1 MAASANPP
9 GHALGR
15 KSSGLSGSC
24 RGGGMS
30 ERAAPSGLPST
41 NRGVSETERI
51 GVVIDWIAFS
61 LDFEAV
67 LHDAGKLDDRQAI
80 FSDLDNGVGACAAM
94 CASALVEKFFPGLF
108 EYSEVGRGRFYAWMV
123 RLLDESGEKVGQVE
137 FGGLNTIRQD
147 GTRTARI
154 ELTGRGCRIYETSN
168 GCDHAQRWSLLASL
182 LGCFDARITRIDI
195 AADDFTGQYPVAWA
209 IEKYDAGEFDKRG
222 QRPKA
227 RLIDDMGNN
236 TGKTFYVGSRKS
248 ENQLRV
254 YEKGKEQGDPSS
266 PWVRFEAEL
275 HASNRRELPL
285 DMLVDPAPYLVGA
298 YPVLDFVGSVG
309 ERLRIAAEEVLA
321 NCVRAVRNFRHQYG
335 PMVNA
340 LLHAAGG
347 DEAQL
352 SRLLIG
358 TARSKLPPWCPRP
371 EDAAQLVTAILLS
384 PSGEVQADPAIKVAQ
399 EAEKCSV
406 SR

>member
-1 MAASANPP
+1 
-9 GHALGR
+9 
-15 KSSGLSGSC
+15 
-24 RGGGMS
+24 MS
-30 ERAAPSGLPST
+30 DRAGAVRLPSS
-41 NRGVSETERI
+41 NRGVSETEQI
-51 GVVIDWIAFS
+51 GVVIDWLAFAF
-61 LDFEAV
+61 DFPAV
-67 LHDAGKLDDRQAI
+67 LEDAGKLDDRHAI
-80 FSDLDNGVGACAAM
+80 FDDLDNGVGACATSLAHV
-94 CASALVEKFFPGLF
+94 LVHKFFPDLF
-108 EYSEVGRGRFYAWMV
+108 KLGEQGRGRFYAW
-123 RLLDESGEKVGQVE
+123 RFSLTDESDNHVGLIE
-137 FGGLNTIRQD
+137 FGGVNTIRQD

-154 ELTGRGCRIYETSN
+154 ELTGAGCRMYETSS
-168 GCDHAQRWSLLASL
+168 GSDHAQRWSLLASL

-195 AADDFTGQYPVAWA
+195 AADDFAGQYPVAWA
-209 IEKYDAGEFDKRG
+209 IEKYNAGEFDKRG

-248 ENQLRV
+248 ENLLRV
-254 YEKGKEQGDPSS
+254 YEKGKEQGDENSA
-266 PWVRFEAEL
+266 WVRYEAEL
-275 HASNRRELPL
+275 KASNRRELPL

-384 PSGEVQADPAIKVAQ
+384 PSGEVQADSAIKVAQ
-399 EAEKCSV
+399 EA
-406 SR
+406 